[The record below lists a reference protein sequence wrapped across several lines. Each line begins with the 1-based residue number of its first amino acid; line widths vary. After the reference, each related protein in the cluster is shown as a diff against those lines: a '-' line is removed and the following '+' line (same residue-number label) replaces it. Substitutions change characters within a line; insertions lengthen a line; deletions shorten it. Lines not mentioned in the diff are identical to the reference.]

1 MTKKSRYKNTKNIQ
15 TNNIFL
21 IENILYICKVIKNWI
36 LRHASVPLFIKSMEF
51 KNKVKE
57 LLDVALTE
65 RSHLFLIDLSINN
78 ANKISIV
85 LDGDNGVSLQDC
97 IDISRAVE
105 ADLDREEQDFSLEVA
120 SAGVSSPLKFVRQ
133 YKKNLGRNL
142 KVKTISSEEIEA
154 KLTAVDEE
162 KITLEW
168 KARAPKKIGKG
179 KETVDKKV
187 ELPYENIK
195 EAVVI
200 VSF

>member
-1 MTKKSRYKNTKNIQ
+1 M
-15 TNNIFL
+15 
-21 IENILYICKVIKNWI
+21 
-36 LRHASVPLFIKSMEF
+36 AF
-51 KNKVKE
+51 KNMVQE
-57 LLDVALTE
+57 LLDGALTE
-65 RSHLFLIDLSINN
+65 CSHLFLIDLSIND

-97 IDISRAVE
+97 IDVSRAVE

-120 SAGVSSPLKFVRQ
+120 SAGLSSPLKFVRQ

-154 KLTAVDEE
+154 KLTAVDDE

-168 KARAPKKIGKG
+168 QAREPKKIGKG
-179 KETVDKKV
+179 KETVDKKL
-187 ELPYENIK
+187 ELPYESIK
-195 EAVVI
+195 EAIVI